1 MNPELRELAD
11 EYARVLE
18 NYLVGRGE
26 AALQEAYDL
35 GRKTL
40 AKGLG
45 VLDVSTLQHRA
56 LLKCL
61 LRARTAKEG
70 SRILSAAN
78 KLFVESLLP
87 FEMSHRRV
95 QEVNTALR
103 ESEQR
108 YRNLVD
114 TARDVIYTLS
124 LDGKIK
130 SLNPVFETIT
140 GWPRAEWIG
149 REFSLIVHP
158 DDLPRAVTFFKTVLD
173 GRVPPTFELRVRT
186 KSGAYVPGEF
196 MATPLM
202 QDAQLVGVLG
212 VARDITDRKRAEEA
226 LRHLNEALEE
236 EIKRI
241 AHALHDEAGQ
251 LLASVHIGLAEVAR
265 ELPPHVSRR
274 LEDVRG
280 LLTKIEEQLRHLSHE
295 LRPTILDDLGLRPAL
310 EFLADGVSRRTG
322 LQILV
327 EGAPGKRLA
336 APTETAL
343 YRIVQEALTNVTKHA
358 QATRVTIRFAR
369 EGRVLRCTIRD
380 NGTGF
385 DVLAVQARRGARGL
399 GLIGIQERLNAVGGT
414 LNVISTLGS
423 GAELVISVPAE
434 AGSADSDSPRR

>member
-1 MNPELRELAD
+1 MNLELRELAEQYTRALQD
-11 EYARVLE
+11 
-18 NYLVGRGE
+18 YLAGRGE
-26 AALQEAYDL
+26 VALQQAYEL
-35 GRKTL
+35 GRETL
-40 AKGLG
+40 ARGLG
-45 VLDVSTLQHRA
+45 VLEMATVQQHA
-56 LLKCL
+56 LLRCL
-61 LRARTAKEG
+61 LKARTAKEG
-70 SRILSAAN
+70 ARIFRAAH

-95 QEVNTALR
+95 QEGNTALR

-140 GWPRAEWIG
+140 GWSRAEWIG
-149 REFSLIVHP
+149 KEFLPLIHS
-158 DDLPRAVTFFKTVLD
+158 DDLPRAATHIKGVLD
-173 GRVPPTFELRVRT
+173 GRVPPTFELRVLT

-196 MATPLM
+196 MATPLI

-226 LRHLNEALEE
+226 LRGLNEALEE
-236 EIKRI
+236 EVKRI

-251 LLASVHIGLAEVAR
+251 LLASVHIGLAEVVR
-265 ELPPHVSRR
+265 DLPPHTSRR
-274 LEDVRG
+274 LDDVRG

-295 LRPTILDDLGLRPAL
+295 LRPTILDDLGLHPAI

-322 LQILV
+322 LQITV
-327 EGAPGKRLA
+327 EGVPGKRMP

-358 QATRVTIRFAR
+358 QASRVTIRFAR
-369 EGRVLRCTIRD
+369 DGRLLRCSIGD
-380 NGTGF
+380 NGAGF

-414 LNVISTLGS
+414 LNITSIPGS
-423 GAELVISVPAE
+423 GAELIICVPVE
-434 AGSADSDSPRR
+434 AGGADADSPRR

>member
-1 MNPELRELAD
+1 VNPDLREL
-11 EYARVLE
+11 LE
-18 NYLVGRGE
+18 QCTRALQDYLAGRGE
-26 AALQEAYDL
+26 VALQQAYEL
-35 GRKTL
+35 GREAL
-40 AKGLG
+40 VKGLG
-45 VLDVSTLQHRA
+45 VLDMATIQQHA
-56 LLKCL
+56 LLRCL
-61 LRARTAKEG
+61 LKARTAKDAA
-70 SRILSAAN
+70 RVFRAAN

-95 QEVNTALR
+95 QETNAALR
-103 ESEQR
+103 ESERR

-124 LDGKIK
+124 IDGKLK
-130 SLNPVFETIT
+130 SLNPAFETIT
-140 GWPRAEWIG
+140 GWSSTEWIG
-149 REFSLIVHP
+149 KEFSPLVHP
-158 DDLPRAVTFFKTVLD
+158 DDLPRAVTLFKAVLD
-173 GRVPPTFELRVRT
+173 GQVLPTFELRILT
-186 KSGAYVPGEF
+186 KSGAYIPGEF
-196 MATPLM
+196 TVTPLI

-327 EGAPGKRLA
+327 EGAPAKRLP

-369 EGRVLRCTIRD
+369 DGRVLRCTIRD

-414 LNVISTLGS
+414 LNVISTPGS

-434 AGSADSDSPRR
+434 TSGADADSPRR

>member
-1 MNPELRELAD
+1 MA
-11 EYARVLE
+11 
-18 NYLVGRGE
+18 
-26 AALQEAYDL
+26 Q
-35 GRKTL
+35 
-40 AKGLG
+40 
-45 VLDVSTLQHRA
+45 
-56 LLKCL
+56 
-61 LRARTAKEG
+61 
-70 SRILSAAN
+70 

-124 LDGKIK
+124 IDGKIK

-140 GWPRAEWIG
+140 GWLRAEWIG
-149 REFSLIVHP
+149 KEFSPLVHP
-158 DDLPRAVTFFKTVLD
+158 DDLPRAVTLLQVVLAS
-173 GRVPPTFELRVRT
+173 RVPPTFELRIRA
-186 KSGAYVPGEF
+186 KSGAYIPGEF
-196 MATPLM
+196 TATPQT
-202 QDAQLVGVLG
+202 QDGRVVGVLG

-226 LRHLNEALEE
+226 LRRLNEALEE
-236 EIKRI
+236 EVKRI

-251 LLASVHIGLAEVAR
+251 LLASVHIGLADVAR
-265 ELPPHVSRR
+265 DLPPHTSRR
-274 LEDVRG
+274 LDDVRG

-295 LRPTILDDLGLRPAL
+295 LRPTILDDLGLQPAI

-322 LQILV
+322 LQIVV
-327 EGAPGKRLA
+327 EGAPGKRMP

-358 QATRVTIRFAR
+358 QASHVTIRFVR
-369 EGRVLRCTIRD
+369 DGRLLRCSIHD

-385 DVLAVQARRGARGL
+385 DVLAVQARRGVRGL

-414 LNVISTLGS
+414 LNVASAPGK
-423 GAELVISVPAE
+423 GAELIISVPVE
-434 AGSADSDSPRR
+434 AGGADADPPRR